1 MYYVGIDIGSSSI
14 QIAAID
20 QEKNLVYV
28 MENIPHFGTPLKMLP
43 NIWHNLTTNLDDK
56 IISTSF
62 TGIGA
67 QHFNKVFPDL
77 LFDYE
82 SVTIPKG
89 VFLLEPNASYVFH
102 IGAKDSYFLRLAVVE
117 DEINLLEWSANSKC
131 GGGSGILIEKQ
142 LRRLYLKDDLKFFNI
157 EDPYQKQK
165 QMEQLFVKAES
176 EITEFTKLSGF
187 NARCGVIIQSD
198 LIHEQNEGAQKPYL
212 IAKLYTTVARNFKND
227 VLGARELDSSL
238 TAIATGGVFSSNYIL
253 NSVKNLSGVNVKR
266 PKHHTAVAAI
276 GIAIKALEK
285 NNTFV
290 MDFNQLF
297 KITDFSK
304 EKRFFAGPLHSSL
317 EKIHIFE
324 HEINESPH
332 QELKEVT
339 IGVDG
344 GSTTTKAAVVD
355 VNTGELLDKI
365 YISTH
370 GDPEGALKEVFRYLS
385 KNADKYLVKGIC
397 TTGSARKLYERIL
410 ISQSLKKLLEKEGY
424 LVLDGA
430 VDEITCHAKGIK
442 FHDPDID
449 TIFEIGGQDMKF
461 TSFRVNGNKATDQI
475 KEARMNYSCQA
486 GAGQTLE
493 NMAQILDLD
502 VKSTLQEAALK
513 AEIVPIIDSTC
524 GVFME
529 MEENRLISEGFSKEE
544 IAAAIVRS
552 TAASYFNKFVGGPQH
567 VQNKCSCQGGPALG
581 KAFLAAMAQVT
592 GKDIYAY
599 PHRELFGAWGAGLFL
614 RDEIIEAR
622 KKDKIVQSAFRG
634 FEFVNMSFDKKEILC
649 SEHYGQLSCKM
660 RNCKLKIFTIGD
672 EEIITGGFCPRGN
685 SEGVNV
691 TRTDYVEIYHN
702 IFEKH
707 FNGITY
713 DQLNKLEDKSIPT
726 VGIHRSGITLGEMG
740 IWAGALL
747 RELGFMPVITPVSNE
762 EIAQRG
768 INIAPTEFCI
778 AMKLVLGHADL
789 LAKDNRIKHLFNP
802 APIEEI
808 RERKPYRKFC
818 IYTEAEGYLIQD
830 IIGLQPQREILPI
843 IYWKDNER
851 TSQSL
856 FEEFTRIGYN
866 ITKKDILKAIYIADK
881 KVTEFKEDLY
891 KQGER
896 FLKELEKSGEIGYIG
911 LGRDY
916 VILDPQASSQSGS
929 MFTKQ
934 RGMRYI
940 PQTFLENY
948 YKDIPIDDLSYNE
961 YWYQNS
967 HILQA
972 SIFVAKHPKLFPIR
986 QMNFACG
993 PDSVKFYHEDE
1004 IFKRVEKPFLHLVT
1018 DAQTNNAPFV
1028 TRAEAHERLVKKATP
1043 KTNIDLTNF
1052 VLFPNG
1058 KHNKQLELGK
1068 KLWLIPYMGEASN
1081 LGVSI
1086 LRHYGIESKV
1096 IPSATPKSK
1105 EYSDRFLTTEV
1116 CFPLRGVV
1124 GDVMA
1129 ELEEMAKEKGKK
1141 WINENIVL
1149 FLPTTAGPCRFGKY
1163 GEVIKIFLRQEGM
1176 EGIYLISPSA
1186 DVGYFDI
1193 VVPEQFKTLTSKVG
1207 ALLYIF
1213 RAVKMADMGDDL
1225 IRRFRPYCDDFKKFD
1240 EVCDQQWKSLQ
1251 NLLIKHG
1258 ASYKFLKK
1266 WVRETTKIFSE
1277 LAPSANEHSL
1287 PLVLYIGEIYTRQ
1300 HDPYADYVI
1309 QKIEEERLEII
1320 RGSISEWLEYVMYIT
1335 NRRNPSFIFGFV
1347 EKYMAFVDW
1356 RFKTIFGNHLQER
1369 HIVPPPRKI
1378 IEDMQNSR
1386 RYHGDIMGESPLVI
1400 GTFLKF
1406 LNGELSNSQQKV
1418 SGIFHVGPFTCMQE
1432 GVAMAKIDAIIKEEL
1447 KHNPTLVV
1455 PIIHAFFGES
1465 ANTNLEAEIAAFR
1478 EQCYL
1483 KSKLNAR

>member
-1 MYYVGIDIGSSSI
+1 MYYVGFDIGSSSI
-14 QIAAID
+14 QVAVID
-20 QEKNLVYV
+20 EKKNLVFV
-28 MENIPHFGTPLKMLP
+28 MENIPHFGTPLKRLP
-43 NIWHNLTTNLDDK
+43 EIWQKINNNLDGK
-56 IISTSF
+56 IVSTSF

-67 QHFNKVFPDL
+67 QHFNKVFPEL

-89 VFLLEPNASYVFH
+89 VFLLEPNVSYVFH
-102 IGAKDSYFLRLAVVE
+102 IGAKDSYFLRLAEVE
-117 DEINLLEWSANSKC
+117 GEINLLEWSANSKC

-142 LRRLYLKDDLKFFNI
+142 LRRLYLKDDKKFFNT
-157 EDPYQKQK
+157 DNPDHKQK
-165 QMEQLFVKAES
+165 LMDQIFIKAES
-176 EITEFTKLSGF
+176 DIKEFTDLKGF

-212 IAKLYTTVARNFKND
+212 VAKLYTTVARNFKND
-227 VLGARELDSSL
+227 VLGARELDPSL
-238 TAIATGGVFSSNYIL
+238 VALATGGVFSSDYIL
-253 NSVKNLSGVNVKR
+253 NSFNNLSGLKARR
-266 PKHHTAVAAI
+266 PKHHMAVAAI
-276 GIAIKALEK
+276 GIAVEALEK
-285 NNTFV
+285 NNNFV
-290 MDFNQLF
+290 MDFDQLF

-304 EKRFFAGPLHSSL
+304 EKRFFAEPLYLSL
-317 EKIHIFE
+317 DKVHIFE
-324 HEINESPH
+324 QEITRTYS
-332 QELKEVT
+332 QEVREVT

-344 GSTTTKAAVVD
+344 GSTTTKAAIVD
-355 VNTGELLDKI
+355 VETGELLDKI

-385 KNADKYLVKGIC
+385 KNADKYDVLGVC

-410 ISQSLKKLLEKEGY
+410 ISQSLKKSLEKEGFI
-424 LVLDGA
+424 VLDGA

-461 TSFRVNGNKATDQI
+461 TSFKVNGNKATDQI

-567 VQNKCSCQGGPALG
+567 VQDKCSCQGGPALG

-592 GKDIYAY
+592 RKDIYAY

-614 RDEIIEAR
+614 REEISEAR
-622 KKDKIVQSAFRG
+622 KKNKTVKSAFRG
-634 FEFVNMSFDKKEILC
+634 FEVVDMEFDKKDVLC
-649 SEHYGQLSCKM
+649 SEHFGKLSCKM

-672 EEIITGGFCPRGN
+672 EKIITGGFCPRGN
-685 SEGVNV
+685 SEGADV
-691 TRTDYVEIYHN
+691 TRTDYVEIYHK
-702 IFEKH
+702 IFDKH
-707 FNGITY
+707 FDGITC
-713 DQLNKLEDKSIPT
+713 DQLDKLQDKSIPT

-740 IWAGALL
+740 IWAATLL
-747 RELGFMPVITPVSNE
+747 KSLGFMPVITPVSNE

-789 LAKDNRIKHLFNP
+789 LAKDKRIKHLFNP

-808 RERKPYRKFC
+808 RDKKPYRKFC

-830 IIGLQPQREILPI
+830 IIGLEPQREILPI

-856 FEEFTRIGYN
+856 YEEFKRIGYN
-866 ITKKDILKAIYIADK
+866 ISKKEILEATYIADK
-881 KVTEFKEDLY
+881 KVLEFKEDLN

-896 FLKELEKSGEIGYIG
+896 FMKELEKSGEIGYVG

-916 VILDPQASSQSGS
+916 VILDPQASSESGT

-940 PQTFLENY
+940 PQTFLEDY
-948 YKDIPIDDLSYNE
+948 FKDIPIDDLSYNE
-961 YWYQNS
+961 YWYQNA

-972 SIFVAKHPKLFPIR
+972 SIFVARHPKLFPIR

-1028 TRAEAHERLVKKATP
+1028 TRAEAHERVVKKATP
-1043 KTNIDLTNF
+1043 KTNLDMTNF
-1052 VLFPNG
+1052 VLFPDG
-1058 KHNKQLELGK
+1058 KHSKKLKLGE

-1086 LRHYGIESKV
+1086 LKHYGIESKV
-1096 IPSATPKSK
+1096 ISSATPKAK
-1105 EYSDRFLTTEV
+1105 EYSDRFITTEV

-1129 ELEEMAKEKGKK
+1129 ELEELAEKKGKD

-1163 GEVIKIFLRQEGM
+1163 GEVLKIFLRQEGM
-1176 EGIYLISPSA
+1176 EGISLISPSA

-1193 VVPEQFKTLTSKVG
+1193 DVPEQFDTFSSKVD
-1207 ALLYIF
+1207 ALVNIF
-1213 RAVKMADMGDDL
+1213 RAVKMADMTDDL

-1240 EVCDQQWKSLQ
+1240 EVCDQRWKSLQ
-1251 NLLIKHG
+1251 HLLINHG
-1258 ASYKFLKK
+1258 ASLKLLKK
-1266 WVRETTKIFSE
+1266 WVKETTEIFSE
-1277 LAPSANEHSL
+1277 LAPTAEDHSL

-1320 RGSISEWLEYVMYIT
+1320 RGSIAEWLEYVMYIT
-1335 NRRNPSFIFGFV
+1335 NRRNPNFLFGFV

-1356 RFKTIFGNHLQER
+1356 RFKRIFGNHLHER
-1369 HIVPPPRKI
+1369 HVVPKPRRI
-1378 IEDMQNSR
+1378 IEDMQDSR

-1406 LNGELSNSQQKV
+1406 LNGELSNGRQRV

-1432 GVAMAKIDAIIKEEL
+1432 GVAMAKIDAIIKEEA

-1483 KSKLNAR
+1483 KHKLITR